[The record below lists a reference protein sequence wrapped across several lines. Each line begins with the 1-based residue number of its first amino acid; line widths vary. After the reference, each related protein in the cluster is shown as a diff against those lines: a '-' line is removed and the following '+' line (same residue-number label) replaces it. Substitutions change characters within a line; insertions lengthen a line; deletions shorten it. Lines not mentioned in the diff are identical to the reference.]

1 MSQKSGRI
9 DNDIQKSSR
18 RLQGYIYTIQDSRH
32 KTLVANN
39 VSKINTT
46 LYHEKHQDSWASWN
60 PPRKLQ
66 NEDF

>member
-1 MSQKSGRI
+1 MSQYSRRI

-18 RLQGYIYTIQDSRH
+18 WLQGYIYAIQDSRH
-32 KTLVANN
+32 KPLVANN
-39 VSKINTT
+39 RNKINTT
-46 LYHEKHQDSWASWN
+46 SYREKHQDSWASSN